1 MGIGKNF
8 LSAFS
13 DKPAAPKPAE
23 PVVDPN
29 AKPVDTIDPAD
40 PADPV
45 DPVVDPVVDPADPE
59 PKPVDPE
66 PKPVDPEPKP
76 VDPKPVDPE
85 PTVNEINDEAVL
97 KYFKEKRGKEFTSL
111 DDFFKDPEPTADPFE
126 GLSEEAAQFLKYNKE
141 TNRGFDEFKTLN
153 RDYSKTN
160 PAELARE
167 KAIAMSD
174 GYLDSSNVDDYLED
188 ELKLDVSDFDSL
200 SPIEKMKL
208 KNYGADYLKSQIEL
222 KEKYKKPAERKGEVE
237 MVSLENGEKMPKE
250 KYEKLLNQQ
259 QVYQKSIQ
267 ESSDNIKVSAYD
279 IKIDDNGTEKVMN
292 VGYEYTKEEV
302 RDMASSA
309 LDIDG
314 FYQKAF
320 GSDKGLDYGKL
331 QEGLHWANPAKREK
345 AITAIVHK
353 ALAQQAEDFA
363 AIEHNAGP
371 KTKSMP
377 GDGSSK
383 SKASITDWRSGQGQG
398 KGLGGLTP
406 EQF

>member
-1 MGIGKNF
+1 MAIGKSF
-8 LSAFS
+8 LNAFDKSAAL
-13 DKPAAPKPAE
+13 KPVE

-29 AKPVDTIDPAD
+29 AKPAEAINPAK
-40 PADPV
+40 PV
-45 DPVVDPVVDPADPE
+45 DPIKPVVNPVDPK
-59 PKPVDPE
+59 PKPVDP
-66 PKPVDPEPKP
+66 VSS
-76 VDPKPVDPE
+76 VDPKPVEPE
-85 PTVNEINDEAVL
+85 QTVSEIDDEAVL

-126 GLSEEAAQFLKYNKE
+126 GLSEEASQFIKYNKE
-141 TNRGFDEFKTLN
+141 TKRGFEEFKTLN

-174 GYLDSSNVDDYLED
+174 GYLNNSNVDEYLEE

-208 KNYGADYLKSQIEL
+208 KNYGSDYLKSQIEL

-292 VGYEYTKEEV
+292 LGYEYTKEEV

-371 KTKSMP
+371 KVKSIP
-377 GDGSSK
+377 GSGNSGSK
-383 SKASITDWRSGQGQG
+383 DSIMNWRDALGQKKG
-398 KGLGGLTP
+398 KGFGGLTP

>member
-1 MGIGKNF
+1 MAIGKSF
-8 LSAFS
+8 LSAFG
-13 DKPAAPKPAE
+13 DKSAAPKPVE

-29 AKPVDTIDPAD
+29 AKPVDAIDPAKPTD
-40 PADPV
+40 PIEPV
-45 DPVVDPVVDPADPE
+45 EPVVDPADPE
-59 PKPVDPE
+59 PKPVD
-66 PKPVDPEPKP
+66 P

-85 PTVNEINDEAVL
+85 PTVNEIDDEAVL

-126 GLSEEAAQFLKYNKE
+126 GLSEEASQFIKYNKE
-141 TNRGFDEFKTLN
+141 TKRGFEEFKTLN

-174 GYLDSSNVDDYLED
+174 GYLNNSNVDEYLDE

-208 KNYGADYLKSQIEL
+208 KNYGSDYLKSQIEL
-222 KEKYKKPAERKGEVE
+222 KEKYKKPAEKKGEVE

-250 KYEKLLNQQ
+250 KYDKLLNQQ

-314 FYQKAF
+314 FYQKSF

-345 AITAIVHK
+345 SITAIVHK